1 MTGGVR
7 LAQTLL
13 HYILFFFVAAVL
25 GWLMEVTCKLIQYHR
40 FINRGFLIG
49 PYCPIYGFGAVLV
62 TALLSPYADSPVV
75 VFLLAVLLCGSLEYL
90 TSYLMEKL
98 FHARWWDYSHKRF
111 QLNGRV
117 CADTL
122 IPFGLLGLAMVYGA
136 KPLLFRLL
144 DSLPLGVE
152 EGLCIGLTVLILT
165 DTVISATVL
174 SKLRKTAEASG
185 GDDTEAITRAVRQA
199 LTGQNALL
207 RRLLRAFPDARLYN
221 KKLLEK
227 ARQAQAR
234 VRRELKETKRRFQAE
249 MRQREIQWKQTRAGK
264 KNEK

>member
-1 MTGGVR
+1 
-7 LAQTLL
+7 
-13 HYILFFFVAAVL
+13 
-25 GWLMEVTCKLIQYHR
+25 
-40 FINRGFLIG
+40 
-49 PYCPIYGFGAVLV
+49 
-62 TALLSPYADSPVV
+62 
-75 VFLLAVLLCGSLEYL
+75 
-90 TSYLMEKL
+90 
-98 FHARWWDYSHKRF
+98 
-111 QLNGRV
+111 
-117 CADTL
+117 
-122 IPFGLLGLAMVYGA
+122 MVYGA